1 MTRPKSIRKPGARS
15 AGKSH
20 PILGLLW
27 RGLGLLVVLVLLL
40 QLWYLGHV
48 LWWKAFD
55 PDSTAFM
62 EAGLARI
69 QEKNPDAELR
79 YRWVDYNRV
88 SMNLKRAVIA
98 AEDSRFLTH
107 EGFDWEGIELALEK
121 NLKKGR
127 IVAGGSTISQQLAKN
142 LFLSGSRNPLRKVQ
156 EAIITVMIESLW
168 SKRRILEVYLNV
180 IEWGNGIYGAEAA
193 SRRYFKTSASNLG
206 RDQAALM
213 AAMIPNP
220 RYYETHRAARRL
232 LRMKALI
239 AARMGMVTVPR

>member
-1 MTRPKSIRKPGARS
+1 MLR
-15 AGKSH
+15 
-20 PILGLLW
+20 LFW
-27 RGLGLLVVLVLLL
+27 RGLVWLAAILLL
-40 QLWYLGHV
+40 MQFWYFAHV
-48 LWWKAFD
+48 LWWKVFD

-62 EAGLARI
+62 EAGLERM

-88 SMNLKRAVIA
+88 SIQLKRAVIA
-98 AEDSRFLTH
+98 AEDSRFLAH
-107 EGFDWEGIELALEK
+107 EGFDWEGMELALEK

-142 LFLSGSRNPLRKVQ
+142 LFLSASRNPLRKVQ
-156 EAIITVMIESLW
+156 EAVITVMIETVW

-193 SRRYFKTSASNLG
+193 SRRYFKGSAAG
-206 RDQAALM
+206 IGPDQAALL

-220 RYYETHRAARRL
+220 RYYETHRSARGL
-232 LRMKALI
+232 LKRKGII
-239 AARMGMVTVPR
+239 AARMYQVTVPR

>member
-1 MTRPKSIRKPGARS
+1 MLR
-15 AGKSH
+15 
-20 PILGLLW
+20 LLW
-27 RGLGLLVVLVLLL
+27 RGLLLLLVLVLLM
-40 QLWYLGHV
+40 QFWYLGHV

-88 SMNLKRAVIA
+88 SIQLKRAVIA
-98 AEDSRFLTH
+98 AEDSRFLAH
-107 EGFDWEGIELALEK
+107 EGFDWEGMEVALEK

-142 LFLSGSRNPLRKVQ
+142 LFLSASRNPLRKIQ

-193 SRRYFKTSASNLG
+193 SRRYFKTSAAGLG
-206 RDQAALM
+206 ADQAALL

-220 RYYETHRAARRL
+220 RYYESHRSARGL
-232 LRMKALI
+232 LKRKAII
-239 AARMGMVTVPR
+239 AARMYQVTVPR

>member
-1 MTRPKSIRKPGARS
+1 MLR
-15 AGKSH
+15 
-20 PILGLLW
+20 LLW
-27 RGLGLLVVLVLLL
+27 RGLLLLFVLLL
-40 QLWYLGHV
+40 LMQLWYLGHV

-62 EAGLARI
+62 EAGLVRM

-79 YRWVDYNRV
+79 HRWVDYNRV
-88 SMNLKRAVIA
+88 SPHLKRAVIA
-98 AEDSRFLTH
+98 AEDSRFLSH
-107 EGFDWEGIELALEK
+107 EGFDWDGMELALEK

-142 LFLSGSRNPLRKVQ
+142 LFLSASKNPFRKLQ
-156 EAIITVMIESLW
+156 EAVITVMIEQLW

-193 SRRYFKTSASNLG
+193 SRRYFKTSAAGLG
-206 RDQAALM
+206 PDQAALL

-220 RYYETHRAARRL
+220 RYYETHRSARGL
-232 LRMKALI
+232 LKRQAII
-239 AARMGMVTVPR
+239 AARMVQVSVPR